1 MAYWMIR
8 YYVTSP
14 IKQSKNWTS
23 NLEKILI
30 QLSLIKSDQEKKIHN
45 IVQKER
51 IKTVKA
57 LKADIENQWKKNF
70 RTKVKREVLS

>member
-8 YYVTSP
+8 YYVTLP

>member
-8 YYVTSP
+8 YYVTLP

-57 LKADIENQWKKNF
+57 LKADIENQWKM
-70 RTKVKREVLS
+70 RV